1 MSSELSSQSRRSEVY
16 GGLKISIETLV
27 NAVEISL
34 VPGLEG
40 IVTTVKSI
48 MDIIEVKFGLVLL

>member
-1 MSSELSSQSRRSEVY
+1 MY
-16 GGLKISIETLV
+16 NGLKISIETLV
-27 NAVEISL
+27 NVVQISL

-48 MDIIEVKFGLVLL
+48 MDIIEVKLGLVLL

>member
-1 MSSELSSQSRRSEVY
+1 MSSEIASQRRRSEVY
-16 GGLKISIETLV
+16 NGLKISIETLV
-27 NAVEISL
+27 NVVQISL

-48 MDIIEVKFGLVLL
+48 MDIIEVKLGLVLL